1 MVKKRKKNGA
11 PAPSL
16 SVGWSDGD
24 QDIIDFLDNTTRATG
39 LSKTTLVKNALR
51 VYAQRVKED
60 GKITVLLPEN
70 LFDSKLTSTNESYS
84 SAIRDSDKDNVTEKE
99 RTLQNTAP
107 KNIEQKSQ
115 SSSDTDLNESY
126 VDITSENIS
135 GMFNPLIDYK

>member
-1 MVKKRKKNGA
+1 MFWVFGIKGGSQNLNNEEGQEWLKSVKNGA

-24 QDIIDFLDNTTRATG
+24 QDIIDFLDSTTRATG

-70 LFDSKLTSTNESYS
+70 LLTAN
-84 SAIRDSDKDNVTEKE
+84 
-99 RTLQNTAP
+99 
-107 KNIEQKSQ
+107 
-115 SSSDTDLNESY
+115 
-126 VDITSENIS
+126 
-135 GMFNPLIDYK
+135 